1 MPRPLRVEYAGAIY
15 HVMNRGNRRERI
27 FRNPEDYRLMLET
40 LDEACQKTGWQV
52 HAWCLMSN
60 HFHLVI
66 ETPRPNLVFG
76 MKWLLG
82 VYTKRFNIRH
92 KTCGHLFAGRYKALP
107 VDGSGT
113 GYLRTV
119 CDYVH
124 LNPAR
129 AKLVKPELPL
139 ESYAWSSYGYYI
151 AEPVRCPPWLRVD
164 RLMGEF
170 GIPRDSKAG
179 RQEFAARMEARRKEE
194 ERIRREEA
202 ARLAEVRR
210 KEEEAHR
217 EAERVDRERRE
228 AEARRREEAR
238 REIERAEEAK
248 REARRKEQEA
258 REAKDR
264 EAVEAAKAEKAKAD
278 QEIADAKAK
287 RDREAAEAKE
297 KSDREAQEAA
307 AAIERVKAERK
318 DQERVAAEARDR
330 VAVSTQRA
338 NTTSRAAQAKPSDL
352 SRTRTDL
359 GAIASLRT
367 EWKAEVTDAELVPR
381 LYLSVDEGAIA
392 YAVKAAT
399 TADGKCPLKIPGVK
413 IYPVTNSVVR

>member
-1 MPRPLRVEYAGAIY
+1 MPDVSEIKDDASRYSIGGNNPPSPIEILRTQLRETYAEMIARFNELIAMEARLPEEMDDDWEAKISEAIKSCTAYVRTSDVTRKQANDPHRALIAATDGFFIGMSDKVDALKTKLSVEFLTPYQQQKAAAEK
-15 HVMNRGNRRERI
+15 RRRE
-27 FRNPEDYRLMLET
+27 EE
-40 LDEACQKTGWQV
+40 
-52 HAWCLMSN
+52 
-60 HFHLVI
+60 
-66 ETPRPNLVFG
+66 
-76 MKWLLG
+76 
-82 VYTKRFNIRH
+82 
-92 KTCGHLFAGRYKALP
+92 
-107 VDGSGT
+107 
-113 GYLRTV
+113 
-119 CDYVH
+119 
-124 LNPAR
+124 AR
-129 AKLVKPELPL
+129 A
-139 ESYAWSSYGYYI
+139 A
-151 AEPVRCPPWLRVD
+151 
-164 RLMGEF
+164 
-170 GIPRDSKAG
+170 
-179 RQEFAARMEARRKEE
+179 EARRKEE